1 MASSRGSI
9 TRKITRSNC
18 GSQKTLRHRAT
29 RTSGV
34 LIPPN
39 AFQRPDEHCPSPQG
53 MSVFWK
59 SHFAPALERAML
71 GQKLPQNAVITRR
84 VYEIE
89 PIVIASRDE
98 V

>member
-1 MASSRGSI
+1 MGAKRPFGI
-9 TRKITRSNC
+9 
-18 GSQKTLRHRAT
+18 GPHAPLRA
-29 RTSGV
+29 
-34 LIPPN
+34 LIPPD
-39 AFQRPDEHCPSPQG
+39 AFQRPYEHCPLPQG
-53 MSVFWK
+53 MTVFWK
-59 SHFAPALERAML
+59 SHFAPELERTML

>member
-1 MASSRGSI
+1 
-9 TRKITRSNC
+9 
-18 GSQKTLRHRAT
+18 
-29 RTSGV
+29 
-34 LIPPN
+34 
-39 AFQRPDEHCPSPQG
+39 

-71 GQKLPQNAVITRR
+71 GQKLSQNAVITRR

>member
-1 MASSRGSI
+1 M

-39 AFQRPDEHCPSPQG
+39 AFQRPYEHCPSPQG
-53 MSVFWK
+53 MNVFWK

-89 PIVIASRDE
+89 PIEIASRDE